1 MSDKIRNRRGF
12 DLSPKG
18 EAILSGTKAP
28 ATGKIK
34 TSLFIPS
41 EQWYTVRI
49 LFLGH
54 VIIIFILL
62 SGNFSI

>member
-34 TSLFIPS
+34 NKFIYSLRA
-41 EQWYTVRI
+41 TVY
-49 LFLGH
+49 
-54 VIIIFILL
+54 
-62 SGNFSI
+62 S

>member
-41 EQWYTVRI
+41 EQRYTVRI
-49 LFLGH
+49 LFLEH
-54 VIIIFILL
+54 VI
-62 SGNFSI
+62 

>member
-18 EAILSGTKAP
+18 EAILSGTK

-54 VIIIFILL
+54 VI
-62 SGNFSI
+62 